1 MRDKLKILVVS
12 PEVEPFA
19 KTGGLAD
26 VAGSL
31 PKALARHEN
40 DVRII
45 MPKYKQIQNVDY
57 LMDIPVE
64 MDGHLETAII
74 RYSKLPV
81 KGEDSDLNIPVYFI
95 DNYKFFYREG
105 FYGYPDDGARF
116 NFFVKAILSA
126 LPRLD
131 FKPNVIHCN
140 DWQSALLPLFLKVK
154 YDDEPFYKDTAT
166 VFTIHNL
173 HYQGRFSKNILTTL
187 NLNEKK
193 FFTSE
198 QLEFWGQVNFMKA
211 GILYADLIN
220 TVSDKYS
227 LEIQTPEFGEGLD
240 GLLRKRAQDLYGI
253 VNGIDYQ
260 NFNPET
266 DERIYKNYSL
276 DNIEDKVENKYR
288 LQEELGLPGKDVAV
302 ISIISR
308 LVAQKGL
315 DLVGKIM
322 NDLLQNDVQFIL
334 LGTGEDKYQQMFSE
348 IKIRYRKKSAVII
361 GFDPV
366 LAQKIYAGSD
376 IFLMPSKF
384 EPCGLGQLISLRYGT
399 IPVVHA
405 TGGLE
410 DTIIDFNQDP
420 EKGNG
425 FSFDNYSALDLWK
438 ALQRALDLYKNRP
451 HQWRQLVTNAMRA
464 DFSWNKSAQKYIS
477 LYQRAIAKQKNELL
491 KTS

>member
-1 MRDKLKILVVS
+1 MQNNLKILVVS

-31 PKALARHEN
+31 PKALARYGN
-40 DVRII
+40 DVRIM

-81 KGEDSDLNIPVYFI
+81 KGEDSDLNLPVYFI

-105 FYGYPDDGARF
+105 YYGHPDDGARF

-131 FKPNVIHCN
+131 FKPDVIHCN
-140 DWQSALLPLFLKVK
+140 DWQTALLPLFLKVK

-173 HYQGRFSKNILTTL
+173 NYQGRFPKNILTTL
-187 NLNEKK
+187 NLNENK
-193 FFTSE
+193 FFTPE

-266 DERIYKNYSL
+266 DERIYKNYGL
-276 DNIEDKVENKYR
+276 VNIEDKVENKYR
-288 LQEELGLPGKDVAV
+288 LQEELDLPRKDVAV

-315 DLVGKIM
+315 DLVGRIM

-334 LGTGEDKYQQMFSE
+334 LGTGEDRYQQMFSE
-348 IKIRYRKKSAVII
+348 LKIRYREKTAVII

-420 EKGNG
+420 ERGNG

-438 ALQRALDLYKNRP
+438 AVQRALELYKNRP
-451 HQWRQLVTNAMRA
+451 DQWRQLVTNAMRA

-477 LYQRAIAKQKNELL
+477 LYHRAIAKRKKEMV
-491 KTS
+491 KTG